1 LGCWDLLAATDDN
14 LAKFVFELFDVDKS
28 GYLTVI
34 ELLELVKIVCGGF
47 GSTSYQYLNLELKKA
62 NFKAGDYITF
72 DIFLSYI
79 EQDPVLLSPVSEARD
94 RLRKETLG
102 TKRWV
107 LISKQKL
114 ADFGIKS
121 LPNIISDLRS
131 KPACYRL
138 KSFR

>member
-1 LGCWDLLAATDDN
+1 MGCWDLLAATDDN

-79 EQDPVLLSPVSEARD
+79 EKDTVLLSPVSEARD

-107 LISKQKL
+107 QISKQKL